1 MPKAAEG
8 RKYMQNAENKMNKA
22 IAAMESD
29 YASIRAGR
37 ANPAIL
43 DKITV
48 EYYGVATPLAQV
60 GTVSV
65 PEARSIVIQPWD
77 ATLLKEIEKAIQTSD
92 IGINPNNDG
101 KVIRLNFPP
110 LTEERRKELAKGLSK
125 KSEEAKVNVR
135 NVRRE
140 AMDFFK
146 KAQKNSEITEDDLKG
161 LEDDI
166 QKLTDSKIKEID
178 NLCAAKEKEI
188 MSI

>member
-1 MPKAAEG
+1 MRAEL
-8 RKYMQNAENKMNKA
+8 KQFEEKMNKA
-22 IAAMESD
+22 ITFYSND
-29 YASIRAGR
+29 INTIRAGR

-43 DKITV
+43 DKVQV
-48 EYYGVATPLAQV
+48 EYYGVPSPLNQV

-65 PEARSIVIQPWD
+65 PEPTMIVIQPWD
-77 ATLLKEIEKAIQTSD
+77 TTLLPEIEKAINKAD
-92 IGINPNNDG
+92 IGLTPQNDG

-110 LTEERRKELAKGLSK
+110 LTEERRKELAKSLHK
-125 KSEEAKVNVR
+125 KSEDAKVNVR
-135 NVRRE
+135 GVRRD

-178 NLCAAKEKEI
+178 NICAAKEKDI

>member
-1 MPKAAEG
+1 MRQELKPFE
-8 RKYMQNAENKMNKA
+8 EKMNKA
-22 IAAMESD
+22 ITFYTND
-29 YASIRAGR
+29 INTIRAGR

-43 DKITV
+43 DKVQV
-48 EYYGVATPLAQV
+48 EYYGVPSPLNQV

-65 PEARSIVIQPWD
+65 PEPTMIVIQPWD
-77 ATLLKEIEKAIQTSD
+77 ATILPEIEKAINTADLGLAPQ
-92 IGINPNNDG
+92 NDG

-110 LTEERRKELAKGLSK
+110 LTEERRKELAKGLHK
-125 KSEEAKVNVR
+125 KSEDAKVNVR
-135 NVRRE
+135 GVRRD

-166 QKLTDSKIKEID
+166 QKLTDAKIKEID
-178 NLCAAKEKEI
+178 NICAAKEKDI

>member
-1 MPKAAEG
+1 MRQELKQFE
-8 RKYMQNAENKMNKA
+8 EKMAKA
-22 IAAMESD
+22 INYYSGELN
-29 YASIRAGR
+29 SIRAGR

-43 DKITV
+43 DKVQV
-48 EYYGVATPLAQV
+48 EYYGALSPLNQV

-65 PEARSIVIQPWD
+65 PEPTMIVIQPWD
-77 ATLLKEIEKAIQTSD
+77 ASILTDIEKAINKAD
-92 IGINPNNDG
+92 IGIAPQNDG